1 MNNRNAFPLLG
12 TLATSAISVLAL
24 AVSLALNHPELLDVL
39 ATDGGALLTRCV
51 GLAFPT

>member
-12 TLATSAISVLAL
+12 TLATSAI
-24 AVSLALNHPELLDVL
+24 SLALNHPELLDVL